1 MASLVL
7 TDAYVSI
14 NSVNLSSFGR
24 SVQFDYSAEQQDDT
38 AFGDNTHS
46 RLGGLKDWQATVEM
60 NQDYAA
66 GGPDATLFPIV
77 GTVVAVEFRPTSG
90 SRSSTNPGYTGSA
103 LVQSYRP
110 LGNSVGDA
118 ARCTV
123 QLVAAGTLTRS
134 TS

>member
-1 MASLVL
+1 MATLVL
-7 TDAYVSI
+7 TDGYVSI
-14 NSVNLSSFGR
+14 NSVNLSSWGR

-38 AFGDNTHS
+38 AFGDTTHS
-46 RLGGLKDWQATVEM
+46 RLGGLKDWQATVEF
-60 NQDYAA
+60 NQDFAS

-77 GTVVAVEFRPTSG
+77 GTVVTVEFRPTSG

-110 LGNSVGDA
+110 LGNSVGDT
-118 ARCTV
+118 ARATV
-123 QLVAAGTLTRS
+123 QLVAAGTLSRS